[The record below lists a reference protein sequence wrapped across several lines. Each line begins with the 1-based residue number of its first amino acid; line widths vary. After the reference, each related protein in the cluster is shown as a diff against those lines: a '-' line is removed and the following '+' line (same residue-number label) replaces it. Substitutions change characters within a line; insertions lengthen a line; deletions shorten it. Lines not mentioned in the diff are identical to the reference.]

1 MFNIF
6 LLNDGYLLG
15 LDIPPIG
22 HFRDLNQVMPKNSS
36 LIGNFKELTQKTGVE
51 PRDQIFFLSSGEA
64 LLGDYS
70 LSSYPDVGTES
81 NPIYCIK
88 RTSNEK
94 DPINSREKEGIE
106 SIFES
111 KSIFH

>member
-1 MFNIF
+1 MFHIF
-6 LLNDGYLLG
+6 YVNDGYLLG

-22 HFRDLNQVMPKNSS
+22 YFRDLNQ
-36 LIGNFKELTQKTGVE
+36 ELTQKTGVE

-106 SIFES
+106 NIFES
-111 KSIFH
+111 KY